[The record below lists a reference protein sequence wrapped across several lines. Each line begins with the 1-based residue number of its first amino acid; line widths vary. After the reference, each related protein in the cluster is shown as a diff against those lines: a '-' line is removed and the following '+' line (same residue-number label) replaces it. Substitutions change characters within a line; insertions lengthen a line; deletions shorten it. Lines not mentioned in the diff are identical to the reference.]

1 MAGQTGQAD
10 ALQDGAMYVARHVF
24 GVALRPTDAVRYA
37 RAHEALGLDRGA
49 DASQIDLLRRAMA
62 QDADLEAMEFALRL
76 SNRRNVFTRKLH
88 VLAFLIESDPR
99 YVGRFLNDTPR
110 RAGAF
115 LSLGGHTLRA
125 VWKLVRGRWLL
136 RRLAAAHA

>member
-1 MAGQTGQAD
+1 MPGHTGND
-10 ALQDGAMYVARHVF
+10 ALQDEALYVARHVF
-24 GVALRPTDAVRYA
+24 GVALRPADAVRYA

-76 SNRRNVFTRKLH
+76 SNRRNVFTRKTARPGL
-88 VLAFLIESDPR
+88 SDRVRSPLR
-99 YVGRFLNDTPR
+99 GPVPQRHAAPR
-110 RAGAF
+110 RRVPVARRA
-115 LSLGGHTLRA
+115 HTSR